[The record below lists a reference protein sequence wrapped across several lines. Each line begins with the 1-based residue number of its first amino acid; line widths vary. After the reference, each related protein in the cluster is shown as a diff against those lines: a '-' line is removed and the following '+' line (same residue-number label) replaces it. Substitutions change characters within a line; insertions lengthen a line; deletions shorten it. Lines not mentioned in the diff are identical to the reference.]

1 MVNTTSA
8 VAAVPHAPFSTTTR
22 TLPAPSGVPH
32 VELQALAAALNAG
45 PIDASLLSALH
56 DAGLAGLPMA
66 RLLADGLAE
75 SCALPVGLSDSERN
89 AWRDVLLHTLIL
101 PGPQWEVHCASV
113 RHRLGAEGALRDPG
127 LQRLRDALYRP
138 SWCSVADWTERLA
151 QLRAE
156 DPAVDARAV
165 ARAMQDET
173 LGSGLNTTERHAWVR
188 ERLQAIVPS
197 ARIDALNRAMQ
208 EIKKLEQKDA
218 GLLDPRWGLPLLF
231 ELAGEQERNTLAAEA
246 YAGLSR
252 AAGLIPARDTADLL
266 PLAQQVMDVATRATP
281 LPTGGIVP
289 LGRYRSLAEVV
300 TSLLYLPCQLK
311 DVCNGTAAIGFAGEV
326 AGRWVRGVSQTQPSA
341 VRKHTAE
348 YVDQSSWMQPA
359 DAPFQ
364 FDGTPDGRPSETANT
379 ELALPATCYPLPRMV
394 DGLTRQQQARIAA
407 FLRHQPRLPTAWPAP
422 PPEAE
427 DSDDVVVNAA
437 SPDRTMNLRDPLA
450 YAGALTDQGYF
461 PPEPASSLY
470 GVAAQAGVPMVG
482 HAPFIVLRPMV
493 DTLSDTDWWSTLDP
507 HTAHTAPGLHAAI
520 VRLFERAGVRLF
532 GGAPGLDDLDVVFDS
547 PEARDLFDE
556 IGNLHEV
563 PQWRR
568 DDISRGGQDTRA
580 YAFVRLL
587 TQLLD
592 AVGAWRHHL
601 PHEDH
606 REALHQ
612 LARIGTTAARWLDD
626 RHGVSVGHANA
637 RFRRLALGTALPSA
651 ALAAPVPSD
660 DDALA
665 LHRRRVESADDRTP
679 FPSVS
684 PQRLQAVLNDAEH
697 PLLNAAEL
705 ASLYGTDRELA
716 TMLVTLNDA
725 LYGTAPVGDWRTNA
739 PTAQAWRDAFDQM
752 PMRWEHHLGVLIHR
766 VAAVLQRLMPYG
778 AMSRLFAPDSMG
790 VHDLRVRL
798 GRLLEPLRELYVN
811 LDLPMDAADPG
822 FADVIAA
829 IDTYINAAGNT
840 YSSTGDATWLL
851 PPAQWL
857 EQANGN
863 ALAAAYMR
871 PNDATPHAG
880 IMDCIQKAL
889 RDQFDA
895 SGPDADADLIL
906 QGPSLLG
913 AWSQSTAAAE
923 TTGSVLEQVRNVGLP
938 LARWDTGSPLQAST
952 SLALLRK
959 AVCAVLPDAAN
970 DWIERAVAYA
980 QAGADGGA
988 PVLSLAIALQARDT
1002 TLSPHEAL
1010 AFAMVLLATP
1020 TAPTADAVPSARSPL
1035 QFPLSRDLT
1044 APSHTDDPA
1053 LAYLQRWLPAVP
1065 ADAASSPGPTSNAPL
1080 PPLNALLDSFGLP
1093 LLAGDGLLDTAP
1105 ALGAAERW
1113 ALMARSRPFEELCRP
1128 RLDAAGWYGGA
1139 PSQPYSPMGAQT
1151 LLAWQMLDQYLGPDV
1166 IEAQRRMLA
1175 STDPPER
1182 TINEVRIE
1190 IRTAIVRAQP
1200 GASADAVDLLFW
1212 LLVSE
1217 LQQPALLVADVPHW
1231 LPYGGSLQSAAFLH
1245 GVALLEA
1252 MEPGASA
1259 RARYDDLVALPAQ
1272 LAHPPTTAGENDVLN
1287 DAWARALVPAA
1298 VRHAAATGA
1307 LPADVSL
1314 DSVTPAQTQ
1323 AAVDALINA
1332 QEQHALHASRLLV
1345 PPPSRKEMASRVLT
1359 EAGVPAA
1366 YWSLPLDRLP
1376 PTLLQTHGLKKAFWL
1391 EAEQGA
1397 VDMVWPA
1404 PHDPSLTQLLS
1415 TNALTT
1421 DNDSLEDL
1429 VIADAIASVNGPSVS
1444 SRFNAAF
1451 DLYEREVET
1460 GLADIIAGLLKTL
1473 PAAQRARLDASTCT
1487 PLRLVYEGREGLQGV
1502 LLRCTP
1508 LTPDNAVPFH
1518 IEVFPS
1524 AGVARLAWAIPD
1536 RGEWVE
1542 SSAYVDGD
1550 LARDQ
1555 ELERFHGVTGANLV
1569 AADGS
1574 VPGQDVAGVA
1584 KAAARHLWQHHL
1596 EQVKAQILAEKTGL
1610 EKLLDKEKH
1619 ILNRVAEFV
1628 IPFYKCAEDLID
1640 GDHSTSAVVGCA
1652 MDVGFSVLPVG
1663 RFLGST
1669 VRLIREGGSMSVR
1682 ALAAESG
1689 HALTRLAT
1697 DIAQQSGI
1705 FLVRD
1710 LAKGALWVGGKALE
1724 LARLRAPW
1732 LGRLLQRADSAAHSS
1747 VVAQAVLEGKAPMSA
1762 LERPPSSLGAAE
1774 LPDGQRA
1781 LVMADVNRWHRYDPV
1796 NRQPYGPAL
1805 RGVKLS
1811 TPLPQTIPV
1820 VRSERGVLLNLGN
1833 THDVEAFERAPE
1845 QWDVWIDGKPYTL
1858 EPEEDVLRARPEGMR
1873 EDGHFEPEEHGGC
1886 RVKRGVESS
1895 TCGDVVRLT
1904 YSPDGMLELPD
1915 TPSQSALEA
1924 HAVSHRGYTLASVKA
1939 PGDEGTLSQLLVH
1952 EGRVKRWETLP
1963 SGSGKRG
1970 KTRGPV
1976 EGLVPLD
1983 PEQAA
1988 ALGVPGVVSYPDKL
2002 TASRITGTTFG
2013 MPANT
2018 SPDAAEA
2025 VDDKVPLFEIKGLV
2039 PGIADRRRVRGIV
2052 IGEDGQQWVCIEADV
2067 SPNSGEPTTG
2077 VFYKAPWDPAKPSD
2091 APLDFQRMT
2100 SSTDIN
2106 IYLQYSELRR
2116 IDRCRASAAQDH
2128 ANIKRQ
2134 FFGLLKR
2141 TFSHEDL
2148 ERCPTVEAFET
2159 EASKEGVPGVLDTCV
2174 RRVMSGDDL
2183 QRQFVEDSRSTIPDW
2198 SKLSKR
2204 PMDEQQSVV
2213 ATLNNLLPIQGKEAG
2228 WEPFTVEGMQRPEAF
2243 DRLNENTGRANLA
2256 FAEVETHDGR
2266 RRIYYALSD
2275 GKRTKNLKTQDAE
2288 ALTGEVRYVD
2298 ARKTMRGLPPD
2309 PRFTSLPVLRRAG
2322 DTRELFHE
2330 REKDA
2335 ERLIASVI
2343 FRDLESTD
2351 ASTHLNADDVKSVHF
2366 FTGLDACRSC
2376 GGVVLPQLRERLP
2389 QAQTFGV
2396 SYLKDYT

>member
-1 MVNTTSA
+1 
-8 VAAVPHAPFSTTTR
+8 
-22 TLPAPSGVPH
+22 
-32 VELQALAAALNAG
+32 
-45 PIDASLLSALH
+45 
-56 DAGLAGLPMA
+56 
-66 RLLADGLAE
+66 
-75 SCALPVGLSDSERN
+75 
-89 AWRDVLLHTLIL
+89 
-101 PGPQWEVHCASV
+101 
-113 RHRLGAEGALRDPG
+113 
-127 LQRLRDALYRP
+127 
-138 SWCSVADWTERLA
+138 
-151 QLRAE
+151 
-156 DPAVDARAV
+156 
-165 ARAMQDET
+165 
-173 LGSGLNTTERHAWVR
+173 
-188 ERLQAIVPS
+188 
-197 ARIDALNRAMQ
+197 
-208 EIKKLEQKDA
+208 
-218 GLLDPRWGLPLLF
+218 
-231 ELAGEQERNTLAAEA
+231 
-246 YAGLSR
+246 
-252 AAGLIPARDTADLL
+252 
-266 PLAQQVMDVATRATP
+266 
-281 LPTGGIVP
+281 
-289 LGRYRSLAEVV
+289 
-300 TSLLYLPCQLK
+300 
-311 DVCNGTAAIGFAGEV
+311 
-326 AGRWVRGVSQTQPSA
+326 
-341 VRKHTAE
+341 
-348 YVDQSSWMQPA
+348 
-359 DAPFQ
+359 
-364 FDGTPDGRPSETANT
+364 
-379 ELALPATCYPLPRMV
+379 
-394 DGLTRQQQARIAA
+394 
-407 FLRHQPRLPTAWPAP
+407 
-422 PPEAE
+422 
-427 DSDDVVVNAA
+427 
-437 SPDRTMNLRDPLA
+437 MNLRNPLA

-461 PPEPASSLY
+461 PPEPTSSLY

-482 HAPFIVLRPMV
+482 HAPFVLLRPMV
-493 DTLSDTDWWSTLDP
+493 DTLSVADWWNTLDP

-612 LARIGTTAARWLDD
+612 LARIGTTATRWLDD
-626 RHGVSVGHANA
+626 RHGVSLGHANA
-637 RFRRLALGTALPSA
+637 RFRRLAEGTALPSA
-651 ALAAPVPSD
+651 ALTAPAD
-660 DDALA
+660 DDVLV
-665 LHRRRVESADDRTP
+665 LHRRRVQSADDPSP
-679 FPSVS
+679 FPEVS
-684 PQRLQAVLNDAEH
+684 AERLQAVLSDSEH
-697 PLLNAAEL
+697 PLLNQAERE
-705 ASLYGTDRELA
+705 SLHGIDRELA
-716 TMLVTLNDA
+716 RMLVELIDA
-725 LYGTAPVGDWRTNA
+725 LYGTAPAGDWRTNA

-790 VHDLRVRL
+790 VNDLRVRL

-822 FADVIAA
+822 FGDAIAA
-829 IDTYINAAGNT
+829 IDTYINAAGNA
-840 YSSTGDATWLL
+840 YSSHDAAAWLL

-871 PNDATPHAG
+871 PDDATPHAG
-880 IMDCIQKAL
+880 VMDCIQKAL
-889 RDQFDA
+889 LDQVDA

-923 TTGSVLEQVRNVGLP
+923 TTGSVLDRVRNAGLP

-959 AVCAVLPDAAN
+959 AVCAVLPDAAD

-988 PVLSLAIALQARDT
+988 PVLSLAISLRARDT
-1002 TLSPHEAL
+1002 TLSPDEAL

-1093 LLAGDGLLDTAP
+1093 LLAGDGLLETAP

-1113 ALMARSRPFEELCRP
+1113 ALMARTRPFEELCRP
-1128 RLDAAGWYGGA
+1128 RLEAAGWYGGA
-1139 PSQPYSPMGAQT
+1139 SSQPYSPMGAQT
-1151 LLAWQMLDQYLGPDV
+1151 LLAQQMLDQYLGPDV

-1175 STDPPER
+1175 SADTPER
-1182 TINEVRIE
+1182 TIKEVRIE
-1190 IRTAIVRAQP
+1190 IRTAIVRAQRA
-1200 GASADAVDLLFW
+1200 ASADAVDLLFW

-1231 LPYGGSLQSAAFLH
+1231 LPYGGSLESAAFLH
-1245 GVALLEA
+1245 GVALAES

-1259 RARYDDLVALPAQ
+1259 RASYVDLVALPAQ

-1298 VRHAAATGA
+1298 VRYAAATGA
-1307 LPADVSL
+1307 LPSDVSL
-1314 DSVTPAQTQ
+1314 DPVTPAQTQ

-1359 EAGVPAA
+1359 EAGVDAA
-1366 YWSLPLDRLP
+1366 YWSLPLDQLP

-1397 VDMVWPA
+1397 VEMLWHTPR
-1404 PHDPSLTQLLS
+1404 DPSLAQLLS

-1429 VIADAIASVNGPSVS
+1429 VIADAVASVNGPSVS

-1473 PAAQRARLDASTCT
+1473 PAAQRAQLDASTCT

-1508 LTPDNAVPFH
+1508 LTPDNAAPFH

-1536 RGEWVE
+1536 QGEWVE
-1542 SSAYVDGD
+1542 SSAYVDGE
-1550 LARDQ
+1550 LARAQ
-1555 ELERFHGVTGANLV
+1555 VLERFHGVNDANLV

-1596 EQVKAQILAEKTGL
+1596 AQVKVQILAEKTGL

-1669 VRLIREGGSMSVR
+1669 VRLIRESGSMSVR

-1732 LGRLLQRADSAAHSS
+1732 LGRLLQRADSAAHSG
-1747 VVAQAVLEGKAPMSA
+1747 VVAQAVLDGKAPMSA
-1762 LERPPSSLGAAE
+1762 LEQPPTSLGAAE
-1774 LPDGQRA
+1774 LVDGQRA
-1781 LVMADVNRWHRYDPV
+1781 LVVADANRWHRYDPV

-1811 TPLPQTIPV
+1811 TPLPETIPV
-1820 VRSERGVLLNLGN
+1820 VHSEHGVLLNLGN
-1833 THDVEAFERAPE
+1833 THNVEAIERAPE

-1858 EPEEDVLRARPEGMR
+1858 EPGDNMLRARPKGMR
-1873 EDGHFEPEEHGGC
+1873 EDGHFEREEQRSC
-1886 RVKRGVESS
+1886 RVKRGLGLDPTSCDPGE
-1895 TCGDVVRLT
+1895 VRLK
-1904 YSPDGMLELPD
+1904 YSPDDLLPLPD
-1915 TPSQSALEA
+1915 SPSPSTLEA
-1924 HAVSHRGYTLASVKA
+1924 HAAGHREYTLASVKA
-1939 PGDEGTLSQLLVH
+1939 PGDEGMPSQLVVD
-1952 EGRVKRWETLP
+1952 EGQVKCWERLP
-1963 SGSGKRG
+1963 IGPGKRA
-1970 KTRGPV
+1970 KARAPV
-1976 EGLVPLD
+1976 EGLVPLTA
-1983 PEQAA
+1983 EKAA
-1988 ALGVPGVVSYPDKL
+1988 ALGVPWEVTYPEEL
-2002 TASRITGTTFG
+2002 EASWITGTTFG
-2013 MPANT
+2013 IPATT
-2018 SPDAAEA
+2018 SPDAAAA
-2025 VDDKVPLFEIKGLV
+2025 VDEKVPLIEIDSLV

-2052 IGEDGQQWVCIEADV
+2052 VGEGTQQRVCIEADG
-2067 SPNSGEPTTG
+2067 SPNARNPTRG
-2077 VFYKAPWDPAKPSD
+2077 VFYEAAWNPTQSSNV
-2091 APLDFQRMT
+2091 PLKFRRMT
-2100 SSTDIN
+2100 SSTDID
-2106 IYLQYSELRR
+2106 IYLEHSEEYR
-2116 IDRCRASAAQDH
+2116 IGRSRASAKQDH
-2128 ANIKRQ
+2128 ANIKKHVY
-2134 FFGLLKR
+2134 GLLR
-2141 TFSHEDL
+2141 RNFSDEEL
-2148 ERCPTVEAFET
+2148 RKFPTPEAFEA
-2159 EASKEGVPGVLDTCV
+2159 EASKEGEPEVLNTYV
-2174 RRVMSGDDL
+2174 RRVMSADNL
-2183 QRQFVEDSRSTIPDW
+2183 QEQFVKGMRSTIPDW
-2198 SKLSKR
+2198 SKLSRR
-2204 PMDEQQSVV
+2204 PLEEQQSTVD
-2213 ATLNNLLPIQGKEAG
+2213 TLNKLLPIQGREEG
-2228 WEPFTVEGMQRPEAF
+2228 WKPFTVESLQRPEAF
-2243 DRLNENTGRANLA
+2243 ELLSKNTGHANLA
-2256 FAEVETHDGR
+2256 FAEVCTRDGR
-2266 RRIYYALSD
+2266 CIVYYALSD
-2275 GKRTKNLKTQDAE
+2275 GKSTKNLMTQTPHDPDGKIE
-2288 ALTGEVRYVD
+2288 YVD
-2298 ARKTMRGLPPD
+2298 ARAEMRGQPLNPEL
-2309 PRFTSLPVLRRAG
+2309 TSLPVLRHAE
-2322 DTRELFHE
+2322 DTRLIVFH
-2330 REKDA
+2330 RHKDA
-2335 ERLIASVI
+2335 ERLIGSVI
-2343 FRDLESTD
+2343 VSDLKSNGVR
-2351 ASTHLNADDVKSVHF
+2351 HLNADDIVSVRV
-2366 FTGLDACRSC
+2366 FTTLDACRSC
-2376 GGVVLPQLRERLP
+2376 SLVLAHLNESLP
-2389 QAQTFGV
+2389 KAKISV
-2396 SYLKDYT
+2396 DYLKDYH